1 MLIMRLLSV
10 VVAHQVLLL
19 QPHQITMVV
28 TAITHRLSVKPQ
40 QVVAVVVA
48 LMVLFHETVRVVG
61 LVAVVRATVGLLVL
75 VAQAQLLKGLRAVM
89 VLERQTIILVVA
101 VVLMLLALTQ
111 RVLWAVMAVL
121 VWHQALRAV
130 Q

>member
-1 MLIMRLLSV
+1 
-10 VVAHQVLLL
+10 
-19 QPHQITMVV
+19 MVV

-48 LMVLFHETVRVVG
+48 LMVLFHETVRTVG
-61 LVAVVRATVGLLVL
+61 LVAVVQVTVGLLVL
-75 VAQAQLLKGLRAVM
+75 VAQAPLLKARQAVT
-89 VLERQTIILVVA
+89 VLVRQTIILVVA

-111 RVLWAVMAVL
+111 QVLWAVMAVL
-121 VWHQALRAV
+121 AWHQALRAV